1 MEQLIAEQKAR
12 ELKIDKGQVVREYWE
27 LIVLK
32 GLYESPWGRYLIFKG
47 GTALRLTY
55 SSPRF
60 SEDLD
65 FSLTK
70 DVLKGKFSSLVK
82 KIITPFSD
90 LSLTDLEEKHYTY
103 LAEIKVTPN
112 YLPYPF
118 RIKVE
123 ISKREI
129 KHYQWEL
136 RLLSSP
142 ATVVQVMGQVATLKQ
157 IYKDKLACLK
167 GRTKPK
173 DLFDLWYVCQKLN
186 ISYTPQ
192 KISLNKNKMEVV
204 RDLRKYLPRDFWPAI
219 EGLIK

>member
-12 ELKIDKGQVVREYWE
+12 ELKIDKAQVVREYWE

-32 GLYESPWGRYLIFKG
+32 GLYESSFGRYLIFKG

-65 FSLTK
+65 FSLIK
-70 DVLKGKFSSLVK
+70 DALEGKFSSLLK
-82 KIITPFSD
+82 KIIAPFPD
-90 LSLTDLEEKHYTY
+90 LSLTDLEEKYYTY

-112 YLPYPF
+112 YLPFPF

-129 KHYQWEL
+129 KNYQWEL

-142 ATVVQVMGQVATLKQ
+142 ATFVQVIGQVATLKQ
-157 IYKDKLACLK
+157 IFKDKLACLK
-167 GRTKPK
+167 GRAKPK

-186 ISYTPQ
+186 IPFTPRET
-192 KISLNKNKMEVV
+192 SLNKREVV

>member
-12 ELKIDKGQVVREYWE
+12 ELKIDKAQVVREYWE

-32 GLYESPWGRYLIFKG
+32 GLYESSFGRYLIFKG

-70 DVLKGKFSSLVK
+70 DVLSGKFPPLVK
-82 KIITPFSD
+82 KIIAPYPE
-90 LSLTDLEEKHYTY
+90 LSLTDLEEKYYTY
-103 LAEIKVTPN
+103 LAEIKVIQN
-112 YLPYPF
+112 YLPFPF
-118 RIKVE
+118 RIKIE

-129 KHYQWEL
+129 KDYQWEL
-136 RLLSSP
+136 KLLGSP

-167 GRTKPK
+167 GRAKPK

-186 ISYTPQ
+186 IPYTTQ
-192 KISLNKNKMEVV
+192 KTLLNKREVV
-204 RDLRKYLPRDFWPAI
+204 RDLRKYLPSDFWPII
-219 EGLIK
+219 EGLTK

>member
-1 MEQLIAEQKAR
+1 MCTNLIWLPDQ
-12 ELKIDKGQVVREYWE
+12 
-27 LIVLK
+27 
-32 GLYESPWGRYLIFKG
+32 
-47 GTALRLTY
+47 
-55 SSPRF
+55 
-60 SEDLD
+60 
-65 FSLTK
+65 
-70 DVLKGKFSSLVK
+70 GKFSSLVK
-82 KIITPFSD
+82 KIIAPFPD
-90 LSLTDLEEKHYTY
+90 LSLTDLEEKYYTY

-112 YLPYPF
+112 YLPFPF

-129 KHYQWEL
+129 KNYQWEL

-142 ATVVQVMGQVATLKQ
+142 ATFVQVVGQVATLKQ

-167 GRTKPK
+167 GRAKPK

-186 ISYTPQ
+186 IPFTPQ
-192 KISLNKNKMEVV
+192 EISLNKREVV